1 MTILVV
7 AAHPDDETLGAGGTI
22 ARATRS
28 GRHVSWLVLGEGS
41 TSRVGV
47 GAADLAAQA
56 DDCLRAADRLGVS
69 DVVRGALPDNRF
81 DSVDLLDVVRLV
93 ESEVARVR
101 PTLVLT
107 HHHGDVNVD
116 HRITHEAVLAA
127 TRPVPGGTVATVM
140 AFEVPSSTEWGFSA
154 ATAFSPT
161 VFVDVADTLQD
172 KLDAL
177 AEYGSEMR
185 DFPHPGRP
193 RPCGRW
199 PRGGGRRP
207 G

>member
-1 MTILVV
+1 M
-7 AAHPDDETLGAGGTI
+7 
-22 ARATRS
+22 
-28 GRHVSWLVLGEGS
+28 
-41 TSRVGV
+41 
-47 GAADLAAQA
+47 
-56 DDCLRAADRLGVS
+56 S
-69 DVVRGALPDNRF
+69 DVVRACLPDNRF

-93 ESEVARVR
+93 EAEIARVR

-116 HRITHEAVLAA
+116 HRVTHEAVLAA
-127 TRPVPGGTVATVM
+127 TRPVPGGTVATVL

-177 AEYGSEMR
+177 SEYGSEMR
-185 DFPHPGRP
+185 EFPHPRSAEAV
-193 RPCGRW
+193 RALATW
-199 PRGGGRRP
+199 RGATAGVAAAEAFQVVRAIR
-207 G
+207 